1 MVSIKIS
8 TKGKRIMCLAI
19 PAQII
24 DIKEDNQALV
34 NVGGVHKTISL
45 AIVADKVE
53 IGDFVIMHVG
63 FALSKLDKE
72 QAIRTLQDYEEML
85 SLGES

>member
-1 MVSIKIS
+1 MVGIKIFTEGTNS
-8 TKGKRIMCLAI
+8 MCLAI

-24 DIKEDNQALV
+24 EMKEDNQALV

-63 FALSKLDKE
+63 FALSKLDKD
-72 QAIRTLQDYEEML
+72 QAIRTLQDYEKML
-85 SLGES
+85 SLGGS

>member
-1 MVSIKIS
+1 MVGIKIFTEGTNS
-8 TKGKRIMCLAI
+8 MCLAI

-24 DIKEDNQALV
+24 EMKEDNQALV

-63 FALSKLDKE
+63 FALSKLDKD
-72 QAIRTLQDYEEML
+72 QAIRTLQDYEKML